1 LPRRRLL
8 YLHPPLDALG
18 VARFPPPLQVEHH
31 DPCVEVAR
39 VPAGESPGE
48 PLVRPEPGSEVL
60 REVGVAVL
68 RRADGTAAEVGTPE
82 LGDVVDEDEVGVEVD
97 DPAHAW
103 LEQVGEVVARVVE
116 RLLQGL
122 PHRRGDEPPD
132 AVGVEVVNLEP
143 EPREDG
149 ADEVPE
155 ARVGDEEVEEDTL
168 GAPGVLHHR
177 VHGGDGAPQVLLIER
192 DRDVDEGGVADV
204 GAVGGGA
211 VGGGIAERRRAAE
224 GDPSGAARDL
234 AGEADAAVELRGP
247 DGLGGREGL
256 ERRRQHHHQH
266 GGGEEAGQARH
277 PKHRAHPARP
287 PLPCAGSP
295 VSRRLLRPHRH
306 AVQPR
311 DGVGQVVGNTK
322 GARPHGWH
330 RLLNWIA
337 SRSPCWWRIGAW
349 SGGEAS
355 ANPCEARR
363 GEWGWTGQLQ
373 EGEEAEAPH
382 PPTHRDFSP
391 FLVSAS
397 FPSPLRLGR
406 VTVVVAATA
415 AAAYCIRRCDAAASS
430 VLFNFALQFWGI
442 RSLSRPLLSS
452 PGFEKREP
460 SGVGEEK
467 AASWRGWP
475 GGRQRKTYG

>member
-1 LPRRRLL
+1 MQQAHWPRMEVATAANYIVAAQAVLVPPVLDRRHVAREHQQERRQRPQLVDLPRRRPL

-31 DPCVEVAR
+31 DPRVEVAR
-39 VPAGESPGE
+39 VAVGESPDE
-48 PLVRPEPGSEVL
+48 ALVRPEPCGEVL
-60 REVGVAVL
+60 CEVGVAVL
-68 RRADGTAAEVGTPE
+68 RRADGAAAEVGAPE

-97 DPAHAW
+97 DAADAW
-103 LEQVGEVVARVVE
+103 LEQAGEVVARVVE

-132 AVGVEVVNLEP
+132 AVGVKVVNLEP

-155 ARVGDEEVEEDTL
+155 ARVGDEEVEEDAL

-177 VHGGDGAPQVLLIER
+177 VDGGDGAPQVLLVER
-192 DRDVDEGGVADV
+192 DRDVYEGGVADV
-204 GAVGGGA
+204 AAVGGGA
-211 VGGGIAERRRAAE
+211 VGGIAERRRAAE

-277 PKHRAHPARP
+277 PQHRGHPVRP

-295 VSRRLLRPHRH
+295 VSRRPLRPHRH

-311 DGVGQVVGNTK
+311 DGVGQVVGNAKGGTAPAPQLDRVAVSLLVADRSLEWGRSERESMRGQARRMGVDRTSCRRGK
-322 GARPHGWH
+322 RRRRRTHQPTAIFRFPLPPFPHLYGARSLDGGGCY
-330 RLLNWIA
+330 RSCCLLY
-337 SRSPCWWRIGAW
+337 P
-349 SGGEAS
+349 
-355 ANPCEARR
+355 
-363 GEWGWTGQLQ
+363 
-373 EGEEAEAPH
+373 
-382 PPTHRDFSP
+382 
-391 FLVSAS
+391 
-397 FPSPLRLGR
+397 PLR
-406 VTVVVAATA
+406 
-415 AAAYCIRRCDAAASS
+415 C
-430 VLFNFALQFWGI
+430 
-442 RSLSRPLLSS
+442 
-452 PGFEKREP
+452 
-460 SGVGEEK
+460 
-467 AASWRGWP
+467 
-475 GGRQRKTYG
+475 